1 MQKITRTITESEVTV
16 NAYSTETKLL
26 MPVVVDVPGDFNKL
40 RFKEKAIRTRL
51 PEELKLV
58 EVLSVHLIETK
69 YSMPLEVFMEQAKKE
84 DTIEVSDSEQEE
96 EV

>member
-1 MQKITRTITESEVTV
+1 MQKIRRTITESEVTV

-26 MPVVVDVPGDFNKL
+26 TAVVVKVPGDFNKL
-40 RFKEKAIRTRL
+40 RFKEKAIRTQL

-58 EVLSVHLIETK
+58 EVLEVHLTETK
-69 YSMPLEVFMEQAKKE
+69 YSMPLEVFMEHAKKGE
-84 DTIEVSDSEQEE
+84 TIEVADAEQEE